1 MMSIRKLL
9 QATLL
14 LWMFPGVAWTQDAS
28 GCTEQQVRALQKS
41 ISSWVKPATVDG
53 VSPILAL
60 ACKVWPANP
69 DLTITSAIFEPK
81 DQRDKSSTDVSDG
94 TKEWVT
100 LVADKKSARP
110 VAIHRGEILV
120 DAAVRIH
127 ESSLVIDT
135 APYRLAPGIVAFG
148 VRKNTGYSPN
158 CADGGSNDFL
168 TLFVYDQGKL
178 QPVLGEPDLTFWSLD
193 FESGH
198 HPCGPE
204 QADYRLATGSTI
216 LRLLRTASN
225 GFADIE
231 FVSTVTP
238 SWEKATGQVSTYPA
252 VSSKTTARYDGKKY
266 VIPDWSAHT
275 SAVLE
280 RALERAAAAQWKKQK

>member
-1 MMSIRKLL
+1 MNIRKIL

-28 GCTEQQVRALQKS
+28 GCAEQQVRALQKS
-41 ISSWVKPATVDG
+41 IRHWLKPATEDG

-60 ACKVWPANP
+60 ACKVWPAHP
-69 DLTITSAIFEPK
+69 ALTITSAIFEPK
-81 DQRDKSSTDVSDG
+81 VPRDKSFTDDGDG

-100 LVADKKSARP
+100 LVADKKSARIM
-110 VAIHRGEILV
+110 AIHRGEILV

-127 ESSLVIDT
+127 ASSLVIDT
-135 APYRLAPGIVAFG
+135 APYRLAPGITAFS
-148 VRKNTGYSPN
+148 VRKNIGYSPN
-158 CADGGSNDFL
+158 CADGGSDGFL

-178 QPVLGEPDLTFWSLD
+178 RPVLGEPDLTFWSLD

-216 LRLLRTASN
+216 LRLLKTASN
-225 GFADIE
+225 GFSDIE

-238 SWEKATGQVSTYPA
+238 SWEKSTGQVTTYPA
-252 VSSKTTARYDGKKY
+252 ITSKATARYDGKRY

-280 RALERAAAAQWKKQK
+280 RALEKAAAARWKKQK